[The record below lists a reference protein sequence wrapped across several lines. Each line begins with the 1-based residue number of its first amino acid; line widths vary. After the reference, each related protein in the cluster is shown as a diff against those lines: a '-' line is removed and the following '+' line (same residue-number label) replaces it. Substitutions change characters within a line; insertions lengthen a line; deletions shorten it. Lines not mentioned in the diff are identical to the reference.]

1 MNKTAA
7 ELGSSEVFNTLFHRR
22 TESQSKLPL
31 TFHFPFLSEANTCVH
46 THTKCERDEIGRDR
60 QISQPSSYFLL
71 GEARL

>member
-31 TFHFPFLSEANTCVH
+31 IFHFPFLSEANTCVH
-46 THTKCERDEIGRDR
+46 THTQSVREMK
-60 QISQPSSYFLL
+60 
-71 GEARL
+71 